1 MSAEVLVQI
10 QEAVLELRLPV
21 VHKVLLLE
29 SLKVIMPV
37 AVGETVALSVTES
50 PTTGVESLTFKV
62 VVVAVFASS

>member
-1 MSAEVLVQI
+1 
-10 QEAVLELRLPV
+10 
-21 VHKVLLLE
+21 
-29 SLKVIMPV
+29 MPV